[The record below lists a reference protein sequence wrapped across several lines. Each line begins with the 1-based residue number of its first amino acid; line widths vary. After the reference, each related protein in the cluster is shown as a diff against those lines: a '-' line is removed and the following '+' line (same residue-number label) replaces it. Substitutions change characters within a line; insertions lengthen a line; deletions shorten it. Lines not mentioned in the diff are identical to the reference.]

1 MKSNKRQ
8 RGLTLVELMVGLA
21 IALLLTAVALL
32 AMSQHLRENHRLLI
46 EARLT
51 QDLQAIVDLVSRDLR
66 RAGPLAVQGDGVRFS
81 PAGSPEQLAYR
92 LQDGVVSMKIG
103 DGHWQAMND
112 AQTLRV
118 SSLRFVP
125 RTQEI
130 VLDGTCREACSDAT
144 PNCPPRQQLR
154 SIDIELTA
162 QAVHDTRWTR
172 TATRHVQLRHD
183 ALTGACPA

>member
-1 MKSNKRQ
+1 M
-8 RGLTLVELMVGLA
+8 VELMVGMTLG
-21 IALLLTAVALL
+21 LLLTAVALL
-32 AMSQHLRENHRLLI
+32 AMTQHLRENHRLLV

-51 QDLQAIVDLVSRDLR
+51 QDLQAVLDLVSRDLR
-66 RAGPLAVQGDGVRFS
+66 RAGPLSVQHDGVHFTHV
-81 PAGSPEQLAYR
+81 GSSEPLAYR
-92 LQDGVVSMKIG
+92 LQDGIVSMKIG

-112 AQTLRV
+112 AQSLRV

-130 VLDGTCREACSDAT
+130 VLEGACRQACSEST

-154 SIDIELTA
+154 GVDIELTA
-162 QAVHDTRWTR
+162 RAVHDGSWTR

-183 ALTGACPA
+183 ALIGACPA